1 MAEAV
6 PRAPGSAGG
15 ACSEQDGPYCRQ
27 VQPRLRRK
35 VSREEGEQAAAEL
48 KLRHFEV
55 SAKTGRKVS
64 ELFEEILD
72 IVLQQMRREEEFVE
86 STREKLKDLHTIVEE
101 GVEPKPE
108 SKPPLALGSRTVE
121 LASKVKCCGSG

>member
-15 ACSEQDGPYCRQ
+15 ACSEQDGSHCRQ
-27 VQPRLRRK
+27 VRPRPRRK

-101 GVEPKPE
+101 GVESKPD

-121 LASKVKCCGSG
+121 LASKLKCCSSG